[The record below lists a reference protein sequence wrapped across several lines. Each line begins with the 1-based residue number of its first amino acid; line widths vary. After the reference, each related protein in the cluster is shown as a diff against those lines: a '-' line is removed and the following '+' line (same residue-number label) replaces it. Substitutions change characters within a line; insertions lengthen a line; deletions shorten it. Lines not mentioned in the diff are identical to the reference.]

1 MASRGME
8 VRGAVVVVTGAS
20 AGIGWSTAW
29 RFASAGATVVAAARR
44 VERLDTLVAEITR
57 RGGAALAAAC
67 DVRDRA
73 SIEALRDTVI
83 ERFGRC
89 DVLVNNAGVPGGGR
103 FLSLSAET
111 IDDVVRTNLMGVIWG
126 THAFLPG
133 MVERGSGHVVNIAS
147 LAGRYAIPGSAVY
160 SATKHGVVAFSEAL
174 SMEIR
179 PTGVLVTA
187 VNPGLVATER
197 FPHTDADGRGVRVMQ
212 PERIANVILEVVRK
226 GMGPEVSVPRLL
238 AAGQAARVLMP
249 RLYRFGLYQ
258 ATKGSVRPS
267 PAQGPPTTPTNGT

>member
-1 MASRGME
+1 MD

-29 RFASAGATVVAAARR
+29 RFASAGATVVASARR
-44 VERLDTLVAEITR
+44 VERLDDLVAQITR
-57 RGGAALAAAC
+57 RGGTAEAAAC

-73 SIEALRDTVI
+73 SVDALRDTVI

-103 FLSLSAET
+103 FLALPADT
-111 IDDVVRTNLMGVIWG
+111 IEDVVRTNLMGVIWG

-133 MVERGSGHVVNIAS
+133 MIERGAGHVVNIAS

-174 SMEIR
+174 SLEVR
-179 PTGVLVTA
+179 QTGVLVTA

-197 FPHTDADGRGVRVMQ
+197 FPHTDADGRGLRVMQ
-212 PERIANVILEVVRK
+212 PERIASVILDVVRK
-226 GMGPEVSVPRLL
+226 GRSPEVSVPRLL
-238 AAGQAARVLMP
+238 AAGQAARVLAP
-249 RLYRFGLYQ
+249 RLYRFGLYR
-258 ATKGSVRPS
+258 ATKGSMRPTD
-267 PAQGPPTTPTNGT
+267 AQPRTD